1 VSWPRVGVGC
11 VIRRDSELLLV
22 RRQGSHGDGTWS
34 TPGASLDFGEE
45 PAECA
50 VREVAEETGVEVSA
64 PRFVGVTNDLF
75 ADDEKHYVT
84 LWFEAEYAG
93 GEPRALAS
101 DEVSEVA
108 WFQEDRLPEPLFLS
122 LESLFAGRTLP

>member
-22 RRQGSHGDGTWS
+22 RR
-34 TPGASLDFGEE
+34 
-45 PAECA
+45 
-50 VREVAEETGVEVSA
+50 
-64 PRFVGVTNDLF
+64 RFVGVTNDLF